1 MNMIGNGKGYLAE
14 LVYAAKRAVDSHAYD
29 ISFHLHY
36 KRSSL
41 KEAIA
46 SCKGKGI
53 NAIIAEVKFAS
64 PSMGK
69 LRDSSQYNLHYI
81 VKEMVDGGAVA
92 LSILTQPNYFHGSL
106 DNLLNA
112 RIVSDIPLLMKD
124 IIVSEKQIEAAYHA
138 GADAIL
144 LIYSVFS
151 KGLIDYTLDYMIDK
165 ARSYGLEVI
174 LEVHDEHELDD
185 ALKSNADIIG
195 INNRDLNT
203 MQIDLN
209 TTVRLLSRL
218 DDKKKGSKY
227 IISESGITSKEHV
240 LYLKRFNIDAFL
252 VGTAIM
258 SSDNIKS
265 KVKELVM
272 A

>member
-1 MNMIGNGKGYLAE
+1 MNMVGKGYLTE
-14 LVYAAKRAVDSHAYD
+14 LVYAAKRAVESHAYD

-36 KRSSL
+36 KRRSL

-69 LRDSSQYNLHYI
+69 LRDPSQYNLHYI
-81 VKEMVDGGAVA
+81 VKEMTDGGAVA
-92 LSILTQPNYFHGSL
+92 LSILTQPSYFHGSL

-151 KGLIDYTLDYMIDK
+151 NRLIEYTLDYMIDK
-165 ARSYGLEVI
+165 AHSYGLEVI
-174 LEVHDEHELDD
+174 LEVHDEHELDY
-185 ALKSNADIIG
+185 ALSSNADIIG

-209 TTVRLLSRL
+209 TTVRLVSLL
-218 DDKKKGSKY
+218 DGKKKGSRY

-258 SSDNIKS
+258 SSDNIKN

>member
-1 MNMIGNGKGYLAE
+1 MVGNGKGYLAE

-29 ISFHLHY
+29 INFHLHY

-69 LRDSSQYNLHYI
+69 IMDSSQYNLHYI

-112 RIVSDIPLLMKD
+112 RIISNIPLLMKD
-124 IIVSEKQIEAAYHA
+124 IIVSEKQIDAAYHA

-165 ARSYGLEVI
+165 AHSYGLEVI

-185 ALKSNADIIG
+185 ALNSNADIIG

-218 DDKKKGSKY
+218 DGKKGNKY
-227 IISESGITSKEHV
+227 IISESGITSKEHI

>member
-1 MNMIGNGKGYLAE
+1 MNIDGNGKEYLAE

-29 ISFHLHY
+29 ISFHIHH
-36 KRSSL
+36 KRRSL
-41 KEAIA
+41 KEAIT
-46 SCKGKGI
+46 SCKSKGI

-69 LRDSSQYNLHYI
+69 LRDPSQYNLHHI
-81 VKEMVDGGAVA
+81 VKEMIDGGATA
-92 LSILTQPNYFHGSL
+92 LSILTQPNYFDGSL

-112 RIVSDIPLLMKD
+112 RIVSDMPLLMKD

-151 KGLIDYTLDYMIDK
+151 KGLIEYTLDYMIDK
-165 ARSYGLEVI
+165 AHLYGLEVI
-174 LEVHDEHELDD
+174 LEVHDEHEFDD
-185 ALKSNADIIG
+185 ALRSNADIIG

-209 TTVRLLSRL
+209 TTVRLVSLL
-218 DDKKKGSKY
+218 DGKKKGTKY

-240 LYLKRFNIDAFL
+240 LYLKRFNVDAL
-252 VGTAIM
+252 LIGTAIM

-265 KVKELVM
+265 KVRELVM
-272 A
+272 L